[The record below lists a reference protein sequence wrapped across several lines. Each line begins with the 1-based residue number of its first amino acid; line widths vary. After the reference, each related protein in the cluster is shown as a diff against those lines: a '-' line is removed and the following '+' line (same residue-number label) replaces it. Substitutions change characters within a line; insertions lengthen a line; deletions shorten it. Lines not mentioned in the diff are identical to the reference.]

1 MGTTRKDFCF
11 ALGWNLRGKKRTPAV
26 SGVFFRGEHRLCVS
40 ASAGASLPWWVKKNW
55 VRGVPLLGS
64 EVLNLS
70 AWAER
75 GDKILLFPVNVIQ
88 TAETLD

>member
-1 MGTTRKDFCF
+1 MSVPLPVRLS
-11 ALGWNLRGKKRTPAV
+11 LGG
-26 SGVFFRGEHRLCVS
+26 S
-40 ASAGASLPWWVKKNW
+40 KKNW